1 MILDKYMGKI
11 SKRFANSAIPIQT
24 TEVKFIFPLA
34 IITSYVDSQN
44 WILFSSACISAT
56 QDRTES
62 CSWDWMCC

>member
-44 WILFSSACISAT
+44 
-56 QDRTES
+56 
-62 CSWDWMCC
+62 